1 MLWATILGMGLITLG
16 LRASFILLPGRLR
29 LPALLRRALPFVP
42 AAVLTAV
49 WAPELALQ
57 KGVLQLSLNN
67 ERLAGGL
74 VGMLATIGLAIG
86 TPCSASLLAAGLAC
100 GLAAGPS
107 TPARAEGASTPVP
120 ST

>member
-1 MLWATILGMGLITLG
+1 MTLWLTIAGMGVITLA
-16 LRASFILLPGRLR
+16 LRASFILLPQHLR

-57 KGVLQLSLNN
+57 KGVLQLSLHN

-74 VGMLATIGLAIG
+74 VAVLVAWRWRLTFATIASGLIALHLFDW
-86 TPCSASLLAAGLAC
+86 LL
-100 GLAAGPS
+100 
-107 TPARAEGASTPVP
+107 
-120 ST
+120 